1 MIVNHLTE
9 RGVIDP
15 ELLYESPFT
24 DVSDQGLSGV
34 FPAER
39 SAKVMEIVRQIRA
52 TAAA

>member
-15 ELLYESPFT
+15 ERLYESSFT

-34 FPAER
+34 FPEER
-39 SAKVMEIVRQIRA
+39 SAEVMENVRRIRA